1 MFSDTEAENDR
12 ETGRNR
18 SQDRKTG
25 GFFPKE
31 ATGKVDGKKG
41 VDYNEKAKNPGKNG
55 RNERREN
62 GMTIQEKAEKAVDL
76 KLHHGYNCTQA
87 VTAAL
92 ADDTDLTEGQLVHL
106 AAGFCAGMGNMEATC
121 GALIGAGMIAG
132 ASTEGKGTVKY
143 TRALLE
149 AIPTTE
155 ENSKKELLPGAED
168 RYRRTSPMSLRELR
182 PQRGT
187 GLRRDR
193 QGLRSFG

>member
-31 ATGKVDGKKG
+31 ATGEVDGKKG

-149 AIPTTE
+149 RF
-155 ENSKKELLPGAED
+155 KEMCGA
-168 RYRRTSPMSLRELR
+168 TICRELKTVTDGR
-182 PQRGT
+182 PLCPCENCVRNAVLAYGEIVK
-187 GLRRDR
+187 G
-193 QGLRSFG
+193 